1 MTVTITTKVEKLIF
15 VLKDL
20 ELEPSQILSKE
31 ANIYPKVS
39 KFNMYLGILTRIA
52 QPSVRSKSRKFT

>member
-39 KFNMYLGILTRIA
+39 KFNMYLRILTRIA
-52 QPSVRSKSRKFT
+52 QPYVRSKSRKFT